1 MINITDKTKC
11 CGCSACVQR
20 CPKQCISMKEDE
32 QGFLYPAIDTATC
45 IDCSLCEKVCPML
58 NPAVTK
64 EPLQVIAAKNK
75 NEEQRLRSSS
85 GGIFI
90 LLAEHIIEQG
100 GVVFGARFNQKWEVE
115 HCYAETIEELEP
127 LMRSKYVQSDIGNTY
142 KEVERFLKEGRQ
154 VMFVGTSCQIAG
166 LKRFLRKEYENL
178 LAVDFICHGVP
189 SPGIWRKYLE
199 EIKSSRSEA
208 AGKNSVLSLSL
219 KSVPVITGINFRE
232 KQLGG
237 YSWKKFGFVVR
248 AKSPS
253 KGDKNTVVSS
263 GIFNENIFMRGFL
276 SNLYLR
282 PSCYNCTAKHGASN
296 SDLTIADFWG
306 IQNYHSEFDDDKG
319 VSVVFEHTDTGRAII
334 NELSYHIEKI
344 NSNMVEATAS
354 NPSYLRAVPISPKY
368 THFWYTFSK
377 TKSVHIS
384 VEESLKRTIADRI
397 KGRLRNYKCKL
408 RFFVSKII
416 D

>member
-32 QGFLYPAIDTATC
+32 QGFLYPVIDTETC
-45 IDCSLCEKVCPML
+45 IDCGLCEKVCPML
-58 NPAVTK
+58 KPSASK
-64 EPLQVIAAKNK
+64 EPLQVLAAKNR

-85 GGIFI
+85 GGIFR
-90 LLAEHIIEQG
+90 LLAEHIIERG
-100 GVVFGARFNQKWEVE
+100 GVVFGARFNEKWEVE
-115 HCYAETIEELEP
+115 HCYAETIEGLEP

-142 KEVERFLKEGRQ
+142 KEAERFLKEGRQ

-166 LKRFLRKEYENL
+166 LKRFLRKEYNNL

-199 EIKSSRSEA
+199 EIKSSQSEA

-232 KQLGG
+232 KQNGG
-237 YSWKKFGFVVR
+237 YGWKKYGFEVR

-253 KGDKNTVVSS
+253 KGDKNTVLKS
-263 GIFNENIFMRGFL
+263 GIFYENVFMKGFL
-276 SNLYLR
+276 LNLYLR
-282 PSCYNCTAKHGASN
+282 PSCYKCTAKNGASG

-306 IQNYHSEFDDDKG
+306 IQNYHPEFDDDKG
-319 VSVVFEHTDTGRAII
+319 VSLIFVHTD
-334 NELSYHIEKI
+334 LSLIHI
-344 NSNMVEATAS
+344 
-354 NPSYLRAVPISPKY
+354 
-368 THFWYTFSK
+368 
-377 TKSVHIS
+377 
-384 VEESLKRTIADRI
+384 
-397 KGRLRNYKCKL
+397 
-408 RFFVSKII
+408 
-416 D
+416 